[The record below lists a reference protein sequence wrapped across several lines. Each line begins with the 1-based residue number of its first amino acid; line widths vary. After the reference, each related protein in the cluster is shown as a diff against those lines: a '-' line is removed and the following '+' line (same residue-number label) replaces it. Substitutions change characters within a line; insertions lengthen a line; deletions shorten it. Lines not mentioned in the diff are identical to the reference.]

1 MADPDLPQ
9 QPTARDEIA
18 AEELALAHV
27 RIALRR
33 AVQAARA
40 ACDDAVA
47 READPD
53 PDQRALAETH
63 GPGLL
68 ALLDGATRDA
78 VFQAAPPLRA
88 LVESVVA
95 GAGDPVPFDPAHFEF
110 AAVQSNKITDPK
122 AQRYVQKLKTNT
134 QNERATAAA
143 LMSAAG
149 AFAAAQLLAPPPPPA
164 EHAPREPSA
173 DEIVEQA
180 DAHLIA
186 ELFTEPVPEL
196 LAKPQAAEPEPP
208 APQAAQEPP
217 APTEEPRAEEARQT
231 GSAAVPT
238 YACTLD
244 DVRAAAARIA
254 GFAHRTPVLTC
265 DTLDR
270 LAGRELYFKCENLQ
284 KIGAFKYRGATNA
297 VRKLSDA
304 EAARGVVTHS
314 SGNHAQALALAARV
328 RGVPAY
334 IVMPTTAPAVKRA
347 AVEGYGGR
355 VTLCEPN
362 LAAREEAAN
371 RLVAETGATLIPP
384 FDHADVIAGQGTAAL
399 ELLDEVPHLD
409 ALITPVGGGG
419 LLAGCAIAG
428 RGVKPGLRV
437 FGAEPLGADDA
448 ARSKAAGE
456 WQPQTAPNTIAD
468 GLLTSTGRLTWPV
481 IRDLVEA
488 VFTVTDDEI
497 RAAMR
502 LVWERM
508 KLIVEP
514 SGAVGAAVALGAAFR
529 ALPDAGAVGIVFSGG
544 NVSLDKLYW

>member
-1 MADPDLPQ
+1 M
-9 QPTARDEIA
+9 
-18 AEELALAHV
+18 
-27 RIALRR
+27 
-33 AVQAARA
+33 
-40 ACDDAVA
+40 
-47 READPD
+47 
-53 PDQRALAETH
+53 
-63 GPGLL
+63 
-68 ALLDGATRDA
+68 
-78 VFQAAPPLRA
+78 
-88 LVESVVA
+88 
-95 GAGDPVPFDPAHFEF
+95 
-110 AAVQSNKITDPK
+110 
-122 AQRYVQKLKTNT
+122 
-134 QNERATAAA
+134 
-143 LMSAAG
+143 
-149 AFAAAQLLAPPPPPA
+149 
-164 EHAPREPSA
+164 
-173 DEIVEQA
+173 
-180 DAHLIA
+180 
-186 ELFTEPVPEL
+186 
-196 LAKPQAAEPEPP
+196 
-208 APQAAQEPP
+208 
-217 APTEEPRAEEARQT
+217 
-231 GSAAVPT
+231 PT

-270 LAGRELYFKCENLQ
+270 LAGRKLYFKCENLQ

-362 LAAREEAAN
+362 LAAREEAAA

-468 GLLTSTGRLTWPV
+468 GLLTSTGQLTWPV